1 MTKVTAITL
10 RPGNVI
16 DRDGDGR
23 LWLVTGY
30 EIMQPGKGS
39 SVIQVEMRDVRAGN
53 KDNVRYRTQ
62 ETVERVRL
70 DQYEMQYLYNDGA
83 DLYTFMNKENFEQIE
98 VKKEIIGDQ
107 AKWLQDGMDVEI
119 EMFET
124 EALNVTLPDTV
135 TVEVLEAEPVVKG
148 QTASSSYKPAIVTG
162 GVKVMVPPFI
172 DIGTMIIVKTEDD
185 SYSTRA
191 KE

>member
-1 MTKVTAITL
+1 MKVAAITL
-10 RPGNVI
+10 RPGNVL

-23 LWLVTGY
+23 LWVVTGY
-30 EIMQPGKGS
+30 EIMQPGKGA
-39 SVIQVEMRDVRAGN
+39 SVIQVEMRDVRSGN
-53 KDNVRYRTQ
+53 KDNIRYRTQ

-83 DLYTFMNKENFEQIE
+83 GTYTFMNKESYEQIE
-98 VKKEIIGDQ
+98 VKEEVIGDQ
-107 AKWLQDGMDVEI
+107 AKWLQDGMTVEI

-124 EALNVTLPDTV
+124 EPLNVTLPDTV
-135 TVEVLEAEPVVKG
+135 IVTVEEAEPVVKG

-162 GVKVMVPPFI
+162 GAKVMVPPFI
-172 DIGTMIIVKTEDD
+172 DVGTAIVVKTEDG

>member
-1 MTKVTAITL
+1 MTKVAAITL

-23 LWLVTGY
+23 LWVITGY

-39 SVIQVEMRDVRAGN
+39 AVIQIEMRDVRQGN

-62 ETVERVRL
+62 ETLERVRL

-83 DLYTFMNKENFEQIE
+83 GTYTFMNKENFEQIE
-98 VKKEIIGDQ
+98 VKEDVIAEK
-107 AKWLQDGMDVEI
+107 AKWLQDGMDVEV

-124 EALNVTLPDTV
+124 EALDIRIPDNV

-172 DIGTMIIVKTEDD
+172 DVGTMIIVKTEDG

-191 KE
+191 KD

>member
-124 EALNVTLPDTV
+124 EALNVTLPDHV

>member
-1 MTKVTAITL
+1 MTKVAAITL

-23 LWLVTGY
+23 LWVITGY

-39 SVIQVEMRDVRAGN
+39 AVIQIEMRDVRAGN

-62 ETVERVRL
+62 ETLERVRL

-83 DLYTFMNKENFEQIE
+83 GTYTFMNKENFEQIE
-98 VKKEIIGDQ
+98 VKEDVIGDK
-107 AKWLQDGMDVEI
+107 AKWLQDGMDVEV

-124 EALNVTLPDTV
+124 EALDIRIPDNV
-135 TVEVLEAEPVVKG
+135 TVEILEAEPVVKG

-172 DIGTMIIVKTEDD
+172 DVGTMIVVKTEDG

-191 KE
+191 KD

>member
-62 ETVERVRL
+62 EAVERVRL
-70 DQYEMQYLYNDGA
+70 DQYEMQYLYNDGE
-83 DLYTFMNKENFEQIE
+83 DTYTFMNKENFEQIE
-98 VKKEIIGDQ
+98 VKKDIIGDQ

-124 EALNVTLPDTV
+124 EPLNVTLPDHV

-191 KE
+191 KD